1 MLTATSSL
9 IGGTFKS
16 RNLWVGP
23 WLSPLN
29 AWFVVAW
36 LMTSLFP
43 GAVFDSPVF
52 QKDPEGD
59 IEEFLLES
67 LTTEEGVSYHIHFI

>member
-1 MLTATSSL
+1 
-9 IGGTFKS
+9 
-16 RNLWVGP
+16 
-23 WLSPLN
+23 
-29 AWFVVAW
+29 
-36 LMTSLFP
+36 MTSLFP